1 MEEAHS
7 FITNASA
14 FPSYFVPSGAAVR
27 RRHWRHQHAKQRSSH
42 LHHHPN
48 GQTTRHGDLPLFR
61 TVPAAIGACLPDKN
75 RALSRIDAAWS
86 PATLSSHHRHGL
98 VYRREIE
105 EPQNEEGD
113 HPGHPN
119 AGPISKAVLE
129 TKLNLFHILLCIL
142 FFILFYVLFHIL
154 SHIPLFSIPYFI

>member
-1 MEEAHS
+1 MLTLRVAVFRDQRSFWATRQNVDATTPFPRGGRAMEEAHP

-14 FPSYFVPSGAAVR
+14 FPSYFCAE
-27 RRHWRHQHAKQRSSH
+27 RSSRPTPTLAPSTFETTSS

-61 TVPAAIGACLPDKN
+61 TVPAAIGACLPDEN
-75 RALSRIDAAWS
+75 GALSRVDAAWS

-119 AGPISKAVLE
+119 DQV
-129 TKLNLFHILLCIL
+129 CQ
-142 FFILFYVLFHIL
+142 
-154 SHIPLFSIPYFI
+154 